1 MSHAVWRSISVFG
14 TVHRLARVPLAIAFA
29 VIWAA
34 LLLSSPWS
42 LAHAEDATPSVSSV
56 PFEIEHK
63 LASKP
68 LESALPCH
76 ANAPLAA
83 YHVQNA
89 DGSRVVLLCENGR
102 YSAYLSASDKSKGA
116 KP

>member
-1 MSHAVWRSISVFG
+1 MR
-14 TVHRLARVPLAIAFA
+14 RVPLSIVLAS
-29 VIWAA
+29 VGSVV
-34 LLLSSPWS
+34 LLSSTS
-42 LAHAEDATPSVSSV
+42 LLAHAEDATPSASSV

-68 LESALPCH
+68 LESALPCD

-102 YSAYLSASDKSKGA
+102 YSAYLSASDKSKGT

>member
-1 MSHAVWRSISVFG
+1 MFVV
-14 TVHRLARVPLAIAFA
+14 LALSGAPAMAGDDKP
-29 VIWAA
+29 AA
-34 LLLSSPWS
+34 K
-42 LAHAEDATPSVSSV
+42 SSV

-68 LESALPCH
+68 LESALPCD

-102 YSAYLSASDKSKGA
+102 YSAYLSTSDKSKEA